1 MKIMANI
8 ETDLKEILANLT
20 ELRASQARILV
31 KLDSLD
37 SRLCQ
42 LEDSKNK
49 QIWVLIL
56 AIMGATIAAVF
67 KFGF

>member
-1 MKIMANI
+1 MANI

-37 SRLCQ
+37 SRVSQ

-56 AIMGATIAAVF
+56 TIMGATIAAVF

>member
-1 MKIMANI
+1 MATI

-37 SRLCQ
+37 SRVSQ

-56 AIMGATIAAVF
+56 TIMGATIAAVF